1 MQLFE
6 DSICIGRSLRGPRSF
21 ACRHSRADVLPPRPP
36 VFLALQFVDFAEK
49 ISDEDKMVGIVR
61 KTWAKMTDAGRGV
74 VANELVG
81 GLPDDLKVIVGKAL
95 A

>member
-6 DSICIGRSLRGPRSF
+6 DAICL
-21 ACRHSRADVLPPRPP
+21 
-36 VFLALQFVDFAEK
+36 VFLTLQFVNFAAK
-49 ISDEDKMVGIVR
+49 LSDADKMVGIVR
-61 KTWAKMTDAGRGV
+61 KTWAKMTDVGRGV

-81 GLPDDLKVIVGKAL
+81 ALPEDLKEIVGRAL